1 MIRVYDCRS
10 ESREIRKITVDTRSL
25 NLNGFLQVVRKN
37 FAIASH
43 ELFVLVTTDR
53 TVVDS
58 NKFEELQDG
67 CTLYL
72 LRHSGQAL
80 PAATQEDIN
89 FVPHYNTL
97 IESGTYEYFAEGQK
111 SLPCS
116 LAELVDNALSAT
128 ANNRETRTIEI
139 RMLFDK
145 VFGKPAVIVLDNGC
159 GMTSKQLNNWARYRL
174 SKFARENST
183 FESEKEKYVRPAPI
197 PRSLNSDISF
207 FGVGGKRAVFHIG
220 DSVRMICKPADFPD
234 VHELVL
240 SKEEFKKK
248 EQNKEDVYKG
258 TILNRKPG
266 DSSHVTDDERFLRD
280 VIAEETGKESFT
292 AVVITGV
299 CPEHIDYLKQHFDG
313 WTRELAHIYHYYIH
327 GVDGNDLRS
336 SCKKSDNS
344 EVKID
349 ILVTLRE
356 KPPKSPRVKNL
367 REVADDMQSLYI
379 NAAASKF
386 EFGAFTS
393 NGGRVDGVVRYHP
406 FLYDRETYPR
416 DPYAALAPVDDDDF
430 ENESGS
436 LNQARGKRDIFEC
449 YWNGRLIPYTT
460 VSEFDWCSRP
470 VKGATLPEE
479 CYFRIS
485 GVLFTNDKFLVN
497 ASKLKFMD
505 LELKLKSKETIFSP
519 GSNPQPSKRGNIQ
532 KEFTQWLQNCHEK
545 CDKQVKFLSYIET
558 ITRTDM
564 STKRLQHPWAAFS
577 SIELDGKIYK
587 TGQVVKSQKT
597 LPILYGSV
605 VRFLL
610 HGTHDCDVYATGGQV
625 EIRREPKAL
634 YDKVTKIIPI
644 SKIDRTVTDESIM
657 KHIESDIDK
666 LPEKLSVTWP
676 EGNVWP
682 KNAVC
687 PAGSPFGPLKV
698 EILNR
703 NGHPISSRINTGGQ
717 KMGIKL
723 SILFKIIHHGL
734 KGDKEVVCLVAPYVA
749 ANQGHW
755 FRKIETLTNLG
766 SYTLKLNTVL
776 NEGGSTVY
784 GDKQLPSF
792 ELKFTVKEGAA
803 ESFTVGALSSTLRV
817 GVPFNIPLQIK
828 DRYKHPTAP
837 PPTLQPVLECSDL
850 ELTYESV
857 ICNGTTFIIKGVKA
871 KGKVQNY
878 QQSKSYDLK
887 VSLPGLKNDMQTIPV
902 SLLPGS
908 PHSLHVK
915 PDTDPIKVENGNQAA
930 FNVEVH
936 DVAGNITANPKQ
948 IVRCQIPGLP
958 LVVADCSSS
967 GAGQLMTKSINVI
980 IKNGEPHMLKAEFD
994 LPSMKHIAPV
1004 VINLKVMPSSR
1015 ISQLKLFCQ
1024 GEEKLELKNEDRIEW
1039 QAGGL
1044 LQNLF
1049 YKLYDESVA
1058 DVRITAEIASSIKVN
1073 WTPDVNQRSLVGGR
1087 LPDVQVPTQ
1096 AMEEHFYQVS
1106 YQDLSSS
1113 FTIVPL
1119 PDEPA
1124 RLKATLPQ
1132 NTLKL
1137 GEVFSGHITLELVD
1151 QYDNV
1156 TRGLTP
1162 ACVKS
1167 MTVEAEGLD
1176 ASSITFKWQESSSS
1190 VAVTGVRFHSGSL
1203 GPREICFNYSTYT
1216 ERVIVKLTAGVP
1228 SQLKLVSGPEQPL
1241 QILNGH
1247 GIPTPFL
1254 VQLCDEWGNPS
1265 PDQRVVVELRS
1276 TIKVST
1282 NVMSQPV
1289 DAEGK
1294 ASFTVNGVKGTKGY
1308 YQLEFR
1314 GSFNSKPIPGPS
1326 VNLTVIPDPNKPAQ
1340 LQVNYNTSAT
1350 FCAGGTFPVFSVMV
1364 VSDEG
1369 SPITTFNPADLSM
1382 LLWEGVSSPSTSG
1395 ITELKCNKPMENE
1408 NKDRFYFRNKPIPER
1423 AGKHTIQFLL
1433 RFDQTEVLHGAK
1445 MIINVV
1451 ANQAVKLGPG
1461 SQPPTPAV
1469 SYSTD
1474 ISSRVLVEN
1483 MTLKI
1488 MDKFGNSAGH
1498 NLNGK
1503 VVVSI
1508 RCADEQ
1514 SRSLPLFEGK
1524 TSTVQMSL
1532 NKGSVHIN
1540 RLAIMENSPGENGIR
1555 YIVVLKA
1562 EVPICA
1568 SSLAPFE
1575 LPFHFYNDVDNRRK
1589 MAELSRKKDELSAA
1603 VARNEKTRHT
1613 LMELRGA
1620 LTTQV
1625 QNTYNKESALKDELN
1640 RINVRITQSLPIQ
1653 DIENLLK
1660 EKTAEVERIDK
1671 MPRRVCSISNNF
1683 SGPDVIG
1690 MVGHLAFISDNDA
1703 AAVISWQLG
1712 SDMDCVITRTTEAA
1726 NRIHHDSAG
1735 TQQVMAFDS
1744 IFVQQGDRSLPHISN
1759 GHKLFDPPGHP
1770 VYAKDLLI
1778 FPHEQQKCK
1787 IVFKTL
1793 LGNTILMDDLDS
1805 ATAYRK
1811 EVVRNKI
1818 YCPTILTRKG
1828 HRVDSRGKFGGV
1840 QNRAPPIHKLKVLGA
1855 PLPRHYYLLKEQIDV
1870 LCQYRSAVV
1879 KREQAESDLNNHL
1892 ASLNSPQ
1899 MNQKEREIEEIKR
1912 QLEDIDRQLA
1922 SATVRQGKRGP
1933 ENTGEPSGVVTKRPR
1948 QTPRDPPLGF

>member
-1 MIRVYDCRS
+1 KRLFHCVCLSGEVSKGSGRIHQDFEKS
-10 ESREIRKITVDTRSL
+10 DIL
-25 NLNGFLQVVRKN
+25 FPLQN

-58 NKFEELQDG
+58 NKFVLFIVEELQDG

-349 ILVTLRE
+349 ILVRQF

-416 DPYAALAPVDDDDF
+416 DPYAALGNELSPVDDDDF

-723 SILFKIIHHGL
+723 SILFKIIHHG
-734 KGDKEVVCLVAPYVA
+734 KVIYVSQMNTVGFFFYLFFPSFA
-749 ANQGHW
+749 
-755 FRKIETLTNLG
+755 ETLTNLG

-948 IVRCQIPGLP
+948 IVRCQVFTSLRLP

-1113 FTIVPL
+1113 FTILINLCVCVC
-1119 PDEPA
+1119 
-1124 RLKATLPQ
+1124 
-1132 NTLKL
+1132 
-1137 GEVFSGHITLELVD
+1137 VF
-1151 QYDNV
+1151 
-1156 TRGLTP
+1156 
-1162 ACVKS
+1162 
-1167 MTVEAEGLD
+1167 
-1176 ASSITFKWQESSSS
+1176 QESSSS

-1228 SQLKLVSGPEQPL
+1228 SQLKLVSGPEQVKKSFF
-1241 QILNGH
+1241 ILG
-1247 GIPTPFL
+1247 FF
-1254 VQLCDEWGNPS
+1254 V
-1265 PDQRVVVELRS
+1265 S
-1276 TIKVST
+1276 TILSRLNSYTEPIFFNALFHHSQNKHSRLFSST
-1282 NVMSQPV
+1282 R
-1289 DAEGK
+1289 
-1294 ASFTVNGVKGTKGY
+1294 GY

-1395 ITELKCNKPMENE
+1395 VCKTNLSA
-1408 NKDRFYFRNKPIPER
+1408 F
-1423 AGKHTIQFLL
+1423 FLI
-1433 RFDQTEVLHGAK
+1433 FQ

-1508 RCADEQ
+1508 RC
-1514 SRSLPLFEGK
+1514 
-1524 TSTVQMSL
+1524 STAY
-1532 NKGSVHIN
+1532 GIN
-1540 RLAIMENSPGENGIR
+1540 ANNCPQRLAIMENSPGENGIR

-1620 LTTQV
+1620 LTSEVSFVAFT
-1625 QNTYNKESALKDELN
+1625 
-1640 RINVRITQSLPIQ
+1640 RRMSLPSKH
-1653 DIENLLK
+1653 IENLLK

-1912 QLEDIDRQLA
+1912 QLEDIDRQL
-1922 SATVRQGKRGP
+1922 
-1933 ENTGEPSGVVTKRPR
+1933 GEGYSL
-1948 QTPRDPPLGF
+1948 PPFSVYF

>member
-1 MIRVYDCRS
+1 MQVLPLMVYLFCAEHHCVLLPQQHRHLDY
-10 ESREIRKITVDTRSL
+10 T
-25 NLNGFLQVVRKN
+25 GFLKSENTN

-327 GVDGNDLRS
+327 GRLHISTN
-336 SCKKSDNS
+336 NS
-344 EVKID
+344 WGFLL
-349 ILVTLRE
+349 ILCQVTLRE

-723 SILFKIIHHGL
+723 SILFKIIHHG
-734 KGDKEVVCLVAPYVA
+734 KVIYVSQMNTVGFFFYLFFPSFA
-749 ANQGHW
+749 
-755 FRKIETLTNLG
+755 ETLTNLG

-878 QQSKSYDLK
+878 HYDLK

-980 IKNGEPHMLKAEFD
+980 IKNGDFKFARSVNIFFVSCQ
-994 LPSMKHIAPV
+994 SMKHIAPV

-1137 GEVFSGHITLELVD
+1137 GELINLCVCVCVF
-1151 QYDNV
+1151 
-1156 TRGLTP
+1156 
-1162 ACVKS
+1162 
-1167 MTVEAEGLD
+1167 
-1176 ASSITFKWQESSSS
+1176 QESSSS

-1228 SQLKLVSGPEQPL
+1228 SQLKLVSGPEQVKKSFFIL
-1241 QILNGH
+1241 GFFILNGH

-1254 VQLCDEWGNPS
+1254 VQLCDEWGNPKKHILNE
-1265 PDQRVVVELRS
+1265 PELGQEALFHHSQNKHSRLFSS
-1276 TIKVST
+1276 TR
-1282 NVMSQPV
+1282 
-1289 DAEGK
+1289 
-1294 ASFTVNGVKGTKGY
+1294 GY

-1382 LLWEGVSSPSTSG
+1382 LLWEGIYIFKT
-1395 ITELKCNKPMENE
+1395 
-1408 NKDRFYFRNKPIPER
+1408 
-1423 AGKHTIQFLL
+1423 HTIQFLL
-1433 RFDQTEVLHGAK
+1433 RFDQTETNLSAFFLIFQ

-1575 LPFHFYNDVDNRRK
+1575 LPFHFYNGNK
-1589 MAELSRKKDELSAA
+1589 
-1603 VARNEKTRHT
+1603 
-1613 LMELRGA
+1613 A
-1620 LTTQV
+1620 L
-1625 QNTYNKESALKDELN
+1625 L
-1640 RINVRITQSLPIQ
+1640 IQ

-1912 QLEDIDRQLA
+1912 QLEDIDRQL
-1922 SATVRQGKRGP
+1922 
-1933 ENTGEPSGVVTKRPR
+1933 GEGYSL
-1948 QTPRDPPLGF
+1948 PPFSVYF

>member
-416 DPYAALAPVDDDDF
+416 DPYAALGND
-430 ENESGS
+430 

-519 GSNPQPSKRGNIQ
+519 GSNPQVSI

-687 PAGSPFGPLKV
+687 PAGSPFGK
-698 EILNR
+698 
-703 NGHPISSRINTGGQ
+703 GHSFLDVD
-717 KMGIKL
+717 KD
-723 SILFKIIHHGL
+723 LFFPSF
-734 KGDKEVVCLVAPYVA
+734 A
-749 ANQGHW
+749 
-755 FRKIETLTNLG
+755 ETLTNLG

-948 IVRCQIPGLP
+948 IVRCQVFTSLRLP

-1176 ASSITFKWQESSSS
+1176 ASSITFKWQVGTS

-1265 PDQRVVVELRS
+1265 PDQRVSS
-1276 TIKVST
+1276 TS
-1282 NVMSQPV
+1282 PV

-1395 ITELKCNKPMENE
+1395 VRNGLPTRKESCPTYTLVCVICCHTEL
-1408 NKDRFYFRNKPIPER
+1408 
-1423 AGKHTIQFLL
+1423 FLS
-1433 RFDQTEVLHGAK
+1433 
-1445 MIINVV
+1445 
-1451 ANQAVKLGPG
+1451 
-1461 SQPPTPAV
+1461 SQ
-1469 SYSTD
+1469 
-1474 ISSRVLVEN
+1474 
-1483 MTLKI
+1483 
-1488 MDKFGNSAGH
+1488 DKFGNSAGH

-1540 RLAIMENSPGENGIR
+1540 CLILVLSLSLVLA
-1555 YIVVLKA
+1555 
-1562 EVPICA
+1562 
-1568 SSLAPFE
+1568 
-1575 LPFHFYNDVDNRRK
+1575 
-1589 MAELSRKKDELSAA
+1589 
-1603 VARNEKTRHT
+1603 
-1613 LMELRGA
+1613 
-1620 LTTQV
+1620 QV

-1640 RINVRITQSLPIQ
+1640 RINIQ

-1912 QLEDIDRQLA
+1912 QLEDIDRQL
-1922 SATVRQGKRGP
+1922 
-1933 ENTGEPSGVVTKRPR
+1933 GEGYSL
-1948 QTPRDPPLGF
+1948 PPFSVYF